1 MHTYDNMSIIQ
12 CIRNIGPR
20 KKPKPKVLVKY
31 FIQRSAMTMT
41 FSLLG
46 ARVYAFN
53 TDRLITKSE

>member
-1 MHTYDNMSIIQ
+1 MGIIQ

-53 TDRLITKSE
+53 IDRLITKSE